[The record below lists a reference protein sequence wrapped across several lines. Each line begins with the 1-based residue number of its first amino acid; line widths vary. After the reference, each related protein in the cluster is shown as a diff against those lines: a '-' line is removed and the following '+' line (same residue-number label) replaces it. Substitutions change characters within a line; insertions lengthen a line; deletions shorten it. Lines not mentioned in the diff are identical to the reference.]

1 MKETTTLPYIK
12 YDSDFFFSQL
22 TEATLPELSLNQRM
36 MTLRDVFR
44 RVIEQCIAESPLNF
58 AGMFAKTDYV
68 LRQHSV
74 PQEVVPVI
82 HATRDCLFSRNR
94 QWVDDDFHHNLKATC
109 LLVSHIFGNAPVPY
123 TLKALF
129 PSSGK
134 PQGWGRYDH
143 ECVRVIVCRWD
154 DDIIHAIEEH
164 DGKEVAICFGLS
176 NTYLSRNGKFSWA
189 YLKDILSEGCQLNL
203 VRVRIIDN
211 VMMPELI
218 IYEPDYLVNV
228 TTIAGC
234 FETYAES
241 PLVALL
247 AKVRPMANTIPIHL
261 GNLAGKYLD
270 DAVHGRDIP
279 FAEGIMDFFH
289 QNALALVT
297 CPEFFDRDT
306 AKEFYSNAQQQKR
319 NINMQLGALHQ
330 SAEYEDSD
338 VLLEPSF
345 YSSVLGIQGRM
356 DFLVNDDAHTIIIE
370 QKSGKANFPF
380 SAKEQHLVQLML
392 YRALLAYQ
400 LHSVR
405 GNNSKDESFLLMYSR
420 YPNGLISTAH
430 MPELMLRSIRMRN
443 LLAYNDIKYADEGF
457 GIMEEITSDSLNEKQ
472 LSGKLWEGYIRPQ
485 INDLLL
491 PLHSASRLERAYY
504 HRFMQFLAKE
514 QMLSKIGNKIKECSG
529 FASVWHDTLED
540 KRLAGNI
547 YDSLTIDDFVVQD
560 TSVSAIRLKF
570 NDADEASASYSQNA
584 NFRVGDIVI
593 LYPYHRSS
601 EPLACQQ
608 IVHRAT
614 ITDITKESIELKL
627 RNHQTDS
634 NIFTVDK
641 ETLWAIEH
649 DLMEAT
655 ESALYRAMH
664 SFLNASQRRRD
675 IVLCQRPLDYDKSIT
690 LRGDYGTF
698 NTLVSGARQARDMF
712 FVIGPPGTGKTS
724 HGLVNILKEE
734 LLDPDGSVLLL
745 SYTNRAVDEI
755 CSKLIEHSIDF
766 VRIGSEASCPADYR
780 DYLLPNQIS
789 SYNKATEVRLRLLRQ
804 RVFCATTASINGSLS
819 LLSLRKF
826 SLAIIDEASQILEP
840 HLIALLSARCA
851 TGEDSISR
859 FVFIGDHKQLPAVV
873 QQSAQESAVH
883 QPELQAIGLTD
894 CRRSLFERLLGMH
907 ANEPEAIYMLTHQGR
922 MHRDIAD
929 FPNHAFYA
937 GKLDVVPL
945 PHQLIPNDNG
955 PRVQFVPTPNCR
967 QLSLD
972 SQHPSDKTNQCEA
985 EMIATKVVEI
995 YNNNIESFSVDQTI
1009 GIIVPYRNQ
1018 ITTIRNAIDRYGIK
1032 CLHDIAID
1040 TVERFQGS
1048 QRDYILYGFTIRRAY
1063 QLNFLTSTSFVEDG
1077 SIIDRKL
1084 NVAMTRARLQL
1095 VIFGNPELMRLNPLY
1110 SSLID
1115 YCKTIQKA

>member
-1 MKETTTLPYIK
+1 MKETTALPYIK
-12 YDSDFFFSQL
+12 YDSDFFFAQL
-22 TEATLPELSLNQRM
+22 IEATSSGLLPDQRM
-36 MTLRDVFR
+36 MKLRDVFR
-44 RVIEQCIAESPLNF
+44 RVIEQCIAETSLNF

-74 PQEVVPVI
+74 PQDIVPFI
-82 HATRDCLFSRNR
+82 HAARNSLFSHNR
-94 QWVDDDFHHNLKATC
+94 QFASDEFPHNLKGTC
-109 LLVSHIFGNAPVPY
+109 LLVSHIFGNVSIP
-123 TLKALF
+123 TSLNTQF
-129 PSSGK
+129 PSSDK
-134 PQGWGRYDH
+134 PKGWGRYDH
-143 ECVRVIVCRWD
+143 ECIRVIVSSWD
-154 DDIIHAIEEH
+154 DDLIHVIEEH
-164 DGKEVAICFGLS
+164 EGEEFAVCYGQS
-176 NTYLSRNGKFSWA
+176 NTFLSRNGKFSWS

-203 VRVRIIDN
+203 VRVRIIES

-218 IYEPDYLVNV
+218 IYEPDYLINV
-228 TTIAGC
+228 TTIASC
-234 FETYAES
+234 FESYAES
-241 PLVALL
+241 PYVALL
-247 AKVRPMANTIPIHL
+247 AKVRPFANTMPIHL

-279 FAEGIMDFFH
+279 FADGIMDFFH
-289 QNALALVT
+289 QNSLALVT
-297 CPEFFDRDT
+297 CSEFFDRDS

-319 NINMQLGALHQ
+319 NIDLQLRALHQ
-330 SAEYEDSD
+330 SAEYADSD

-356 DFLVNDDAHTIIIE
+356 DFLVNDDTHTIIIE

-392 YRALLAYQ
+392 YRALLTYQ
-400 LHSVR
+400 LHSVT
-405 GNNSKDESFLLMYSR
+405 GNNSKDESFMLMYSR
-420 YPNGLISTAH
+420 YPNGLINTAH

-443 LLAYNDIKYADEGF
+443 LLAYNDMKYAEEGF
-457 GIMEEITSDSLNEKQ
+457 CVMDDISADSLNEKQ
-472 LSGKLWEGYIRPQ
+472 LSGKLWDGYIRPQ
-485 INDLLL
+485 INDLLR
-491 PLHSASRLERAYY
+491 PLHSASQLERAYY

-540 KRLAGNI
+540 KRMAGNI
-547 YDSLTIDDFVVQD
+547 YDSLSIDDFEVQD
-560 TSVSAIRLKF
+560 TYVSSLRLRF
-570 NDADEASASYSQNA
+570 NENDETSARYSQNA
-584 NFRVGDIVI
+584 NFRIGDIVI
-593 LYPYHRSS
+593 LYPYHRSA

-614 ITDITKESIELKL
+614 ITNIDKESVELKL
-627 RNHQTDS
+627 RNQQTNS
-634 NIFTVDK
+634 NLFSNDK
-641 ETLWAIEH
+641 ETFWAIEH
-649 DLMEAT
+649 DLMEVT

-664 SFLNASQRRRD
+664 SFLSASQRRRD
-675 IVLCQRPLDYDKSIT
+675 IVLCQRPLDYDKTIV
-690 LRGDYGTF
+690 LRGNYGSF

-766 VRIGSEASCPADYR
+766 VRIGSEASCPVDYR
-780 DYLLPNQIS
+780 NYLLPNQIS
-789 SYNKATEVRLRLLRQ
+789 AYNKAAEVRQMLLRQ

-819 LLSLRKF
+819 LLSLRSF

-840 HLIALLSARCA
+840 HLIALLSARCT

-907 ANEPEAIYMLTHQGR
+907 ANEPDAIYMLTRQGR

-945 PHQLIPNDNG
+945 AHQLIPNING
-955 PRVQFVPTPNCR
+955 PRVQFVPTPSSN
-967 QLSLD
+967 QFSFD
-972 SQHPSDKTNQCEA
+972 NQHPSDKTNQQEA
-985 EMIATKVVEI
+985 VMIAAKVVEI

-1063 QLNFLTSTSFVEDG
+1063 QLNFLTSTSFIEDD

-1095 VIFGNPELMRLNPLY
+1095 IIFGNPELLRLNPLY

-1115 YCKTIQKA
+1115 YCTTIQ